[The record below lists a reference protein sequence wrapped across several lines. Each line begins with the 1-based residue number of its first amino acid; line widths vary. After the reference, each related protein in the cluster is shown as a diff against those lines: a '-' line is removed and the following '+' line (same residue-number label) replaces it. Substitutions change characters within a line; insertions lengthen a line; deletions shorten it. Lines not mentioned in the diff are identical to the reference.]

1 MIWLV
6 RSAAVS
12 VAALCVLASASA
24 AQSARGA
31 RASVSGKLIATR
43 TDSAVRGTAKPV
55 KAATAPSYTQLSA
68 ALGGLPTRT
77 EQFVRIPSLR
87 AERITLVDVRNLF
100 RENDHQKE
108 FEIVVA
114 NRARQI
120 TAMRS
125 TLQNSLVLRDLLF
138 DRQLKMSQVV
148 AVDPQPDGSATV
160 FYVPE

>member
-1 MIWLV
+1 M
-6 RSAAVS
+6 A
-12 VAALCVLASASA
+12 
-24 AQSARGA
+24 
-31 RASVSGKLIATR
+31 SGKILATKPDSATR
-43 TDSAVRGTAKPV
+43 NAPKPARP
-55 KAATAPSYTQLSA
+55 AAAPSYTQLSA
-68 ALGGLPTRT
+68 ALGALPART

-100 RENDHQKE
+100 RETSQQKE
-108 FEIVVA
+108 FETSIA
-114 NRARQI
+114 DRARQI

-148 AVDPQPDGSATV
+148 AVDPQPDGSAVV